1 MSSEPYDR
9 LSMVKTI
16 SESSVT
22 PIFRNPDWTTIE
34 NTREPWLYTCGL
46 TGALKLQV
54 QLAPA
59 DSPRGQYRVVLHF
72 CELRAASDE
81 GMFDVVLQGETVLRN
96 LNIAKQAGGRNRPL
110 ILPFITEAAE
120 RLSLELVPRTG
131 IAPVIS
137 AMQIEALP
145 MNNGNVGK

>member
-1 MSSEPYDR
+1 
-9 LSMVKTI
+9 
-16 SESSVT
+16 
-22 PIFRNPDWTTIE
+22 
-34 NTREPWLYTCGL
+34 
-46 TGALKLQV
+46 
-54 QLAPA
+54 
-59 DSPRGQYRVVLHF
+59 
-72 CELRAASDE
+72 
-81 GMFDVVLQGETVLRN
+81 MFDVVLQGETVLRN